1 MSPSS
6 SLTVSSS
13 SDQTSSLGGGSANDE
28 DDEADGRSNDGDD
41 VKTRHV
47 VARKHEK
54 CPVSGAD
61 VHLSPL
67 ERAPENVFAFTKT
80 HTAERTDVVKTP
92 ASTITTTTKVV
103 STSRGWRNVFS
114 LPVSYDVNMVS
125 HGTIFDPINSQLA
138 DATGVHPEG
147 YNTRFAVVD
156 AAVDALYGD
165 RIRGYFGSRGIAL
178 TTCVIDGGEADKR
191 PAVSYVDR
199 SLAGNNAWKS
209 RNTVEGGLLRIYYY
223 SRRSNV
229 LRLTRHICGGA
240 FTLSIVERLS
250 HDESSLLY
258 LSLAR
263 ASLI

>member
-13 SDQTSSLGGGSANDE
+13 SDQTSSLGGGSSANDE
-28 DDEADGRSNDGDD
+28 DEEDESNDD
-41 VKTRHV
+41 VGVRHV
-47 VARKHEK
+47 AARKHEK

-61 VHLSPL
+61 VCLSPL

-80 HTAERTDVVKTP
+80 RTSERTDVVKTP

-103 STSRGWRNVFS
+103 STSRGWRNIFS

-125 HGTIFDPINSQLA
+125 HGTMFDPINPQLA

-147 YNTRFAVVD
+147 YDTRFAVVD

-165 RIRGYFGSRGIAL
+165 RIRGYFGSRAIVL

-191 PAVSYVDR
+191 PAVSCVGSIFGWQYY
-199 SLAGNNAWKS
+199 
-209 RNTVEGGLLRIYYY
+209 NTRKKG
-223 SRRSNV
+223 SF
-229 LRLTRHICGGA
+229 A
-240 FTLSIVERLS
+240 
-250 HDESSLLY
+250 
-258 LSLAR
+258 
-263 ASLI
+263 